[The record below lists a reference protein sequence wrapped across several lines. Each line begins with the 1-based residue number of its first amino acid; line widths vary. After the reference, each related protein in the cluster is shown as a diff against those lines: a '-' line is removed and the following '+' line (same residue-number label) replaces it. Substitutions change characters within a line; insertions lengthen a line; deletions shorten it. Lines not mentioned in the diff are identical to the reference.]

1 MRNSLKY
8 VLFFVVFYFSTIS
21 IAQENEIVISKLTA
35 LNPVSYIDVTFLSDR
50 DTVLVCTLSGRLA
63 QRIKGDANEQLIAQ
77 LDDEIYVLAYNK
89 ERKHIA
95 ASTLENG
102 IVIVHRETGRIEQKL
117 SLIETW
123 ALRINYSSDN
133 KYFFANDQRG
143 NRFLWMSIL
152 VIKGFLY
159 LIFSKREA

>member
-1 MRNSLKY
+1 M
-8 VLFFVVFYFSTIS
+8 
-21 IAQENEIVISKLTA
+21 
-35 LNPVSYIDVTFLSDR
+35 
-50 DTVLVCTLSGRLA
+50 CTLSGRLA

-117 SLIETW
+117 SLIGN
-123 ALRINYSSDN
+123 LGI
-133 KYFFANDQRG
+133 ANQ
-143 NRFLWMSIL
+143 LL
-152 VIKGFLY
+152 
-159 LIFSKREA
+159 

>member
-77 LDDEIYVLAYNK
+77 LDVK
-89 ERKHIA
+89 FMFWHI
-95 ASTLENG
+95 TKN
-102 IVIVHRETGRIEQKL
+102 V
-117 SLIETW
+117 
-123 ALRINYSSDN
+123 
-133 KYFFANDQRG
+133 
-143 NRFLWMSIL
+143 SIL
-152 VIKGFLY
+152 RQVH
-159 LIFSKREA
+159 

>member
-63 QRIKGDANEQLIAQ
+63 KG
-77 LDDEIYVLAYNK
+77 
-89 ERKHIA
+89 
-95 ASTLENG
+95 
-102 IVIVHRETGRIEQKL
+102 
-117 SLIETW
+117 
-123 ALRINYSSDN
+123 
-133 KYFFANDQRG
+133 
-143 NRFLWMSIL
+143 
-152 VIKGFLY
+152 
-159 LIFSKREA
+159 

>member
-1 MRNSLKY
+1 MMRNSLKY

-89 ERKHIA
+89 
-95 ASTLENG
+95 N
-102 IVIVHRETGRIEQKL
+102 V
-117 SLIETW
+117 
-123 ALRINYSSDN
+123 
-133 KYFFANDQRG
+133 
-143 NRFLWMSIL
+143 SIL
-152 VIKGFLY
+152 RQVH
-159 LIFSKREA
+159 